1 MNMNFRYPNIT
12 GGSDK
17 EQLEQIKR
25 YLRQLVDQLNY
36 AFSVIR
42 TEEDT
47 TEKVLL
53 TEEEMAQI
61 LQELPSENE
70 VTQSIRRYTNEQ
82 Q

>member
-1 MNMNFRYPNIT
+1 MMDFRYPNIT
-12 GGSDK
+12 GKSEK
-17 EQLEQIKR
+17 EQLEQMKR
-25 YLRQLVDQLNY
+25 FLRQLVDQLNY

>member
-1 MNMNFRYPNIT
+1 MINFRYPTIT
-12 GGSDK
+12 GASDK
-17 EQLEQIKR
+17 EQLEQMKR

-47 TEKVLL
+47 TGKVLL

-61 LQELPSENE
+61 LQDLPSENE

>member
-1 MNMNFRYPNIT
+1 MMDFRYPNIT
-12 GGSDK
+12 GKSEK
-17 EQLEQIKR
+17 EQLEQMKR
-25 YLRQLVDQLNY
+25 FLRQLVDQLNY
-36 AFSVIR
+36 AFSVIG

-47 TEKVLL
+47 TERVLL

>member
-1 MNMNFRYPNIT
+1 MMNFRYPNIT
-12 GGSDK
+12 GASDK
-17 EQLEQIKR
+17 EQLEQMKR

-42 TEEDT
+42 TEEGT

-82 Q
+82 K

>member
-1 MNMNFRYPNIT
+1 MINFRYPTIT
-12 GGSDK
+12 GASDK
-17 EQLEQIKR
+17 EQLEQMKR
-25 YLRQLVDQLNY
+25 FLRQLVDQLNY

>member
-1 MNMNFRYPNIT
+1 MMDFRYPNIT
-12 GGSDK
+12 GKSEK
-17 EQLEQIKR
+17 EQLEQMKR
-25 YLRQLVDQLNY
+25 FLRQLVDQLNY
-36 AFSVIR
+36 VFSVIR
-42 TEEDT
+42 IEEDT
-47 TEKVLL
+47 AEKVFL

>member
-1 MNMNFRYPNIT
+1 MSVNFRYPNIT

-17 EQLEQIKR
+17 EQLEQMKR

-36 AFSVIR
+36 AFSLIR
-42 TEEDT
+42 TEENT

>member
-1 MNMNFRYPNIT
+1 MSMNFRYPNIT

-17 EQLEQIKR
+17 EQLEQMKR

-36 AFSVIR
+36 AFSIIR

-61 LQELPSENE
+61 LQKLPSENE

>member
-1 MNMNFRYPNIT
+1 MINFRYPTIT
-12 GGSDK
+12 GASDK
-17 EQLEQIKR
+17 EQLEQMKR

-42 TEEDT
+42 TEEGT

>member
-1 MNMNFRYPNIT
+1 MMDFRYPNIT
-12 GGSDK
+12 GKSER
-17 EQLEQIKR
+17 EQLEQMKR
-25 YLRQLVDQLNY
+25 FLRQLVDRLNY

>member
-1 MNMNFRYPNIT
+1 MMDFRYPNIT
-12 GGSDK
+12 GKSER
-17 EQLEQIKR
+17 EQLEQMKR
-25 YLRQLVDQLNY
+25 FLRQLVDQLNY

>member
-1 MNMNFRYPNIT
+1 MMNFRYPNIT
-12 GGSDK
+12 GASDK
-17 EQLEQIKR
+17 EQLEQMKR

>member
-1 MNMNFRYPNIT
+1 MINFRYPTIT
-12 GGSDK
+12 GASDK
-17 EQLEQIKR
+17 EQLEQMKR

-42 TEEDT
+42 TEEGT

-70 VTQSIRRYTNEQ
+70 ATQSIRRYTNEQ
-82 Q
+82 K

>member
-1 MNMNFRYPNIT
+1 MMNFRYPNIT
-12 GGSDK
+12 GASDK
-17 EQLEQIKR
+17 EQLEQMKR

-42 TEEDT
+42 TEEGT

>member
-1 MNMNFRYPNIT
+1 MINFRYPTIT
-12 GGSDK
+12 GASDK
-17 EQLEQIKR
+17 EQLEQMKR

-42 TEEDT
+42 TEEGT

-70 VTQSIRRYTNEQ
+70 VIQSIRRYTNEQ

>member
-1 MNMNFRYPNIT
+1 MINFRYPTIT
-12 GGSDK
+12 GASDK
-17 EQLEQIKR
+17 EQLEQMKR

-70 VTQSIRRYTNEQ
+70 VIQSIRRYTNEQ

>member
-1 MNMNFRYPNIT
+1 MMDFRYPNIT
-12 GGSDK
+12 GKSEK

-36 AFSVIR
+36 TFSVIR
-42 TEEDT
+42 IEEDT

>member
-12 GGSDK
+12 GASDK
-17 EQLEQIKR
+17 EQLEQMKR

-47 TEKVLL
+47 TGKVLL

-82 Q
+82 K

>member
-1 MNMNFRYPNIT
+1 M
-12 GGSDK
+12 
-17 EQLEQIKR
+17 KR

-42 TEEDT
+42 TEEGT

>member
-1 MNMNFRYPNIT
+1 MSMNFRYPNIT

>member
-1 MNMNFRYPNIT
+1 MMDFRYPNIT
-12 GGSDK
+12 GKSEK
-17 EQLEQIKR
+17 EQLEQMKR
-25 YLRQLVDQLNY
+25 FLRQLVDQLNY
-36 AFSVIR
+36 AFSVIG

>member
-1 MNMNFRYPNIT
+1 MMNFRYPNIT
-12 GGSDK
+12 GSSDK
-17 EQLEQIKR
+17 EQLEQMKR
-25 YLRQLVDQLNY
+25 YLRQLVDQLNH

-47 TEKVLL
+47 TGKVLL

>member
-1 MNMNFRYPNIT
+1 MMNFRYPNIT
-12 GGSDK
+12 GSSDK
-17 EQLEQIKR
+17 EQLEQMKR

-47 TEKVLL
+47 TGKVLL

>member
-1 MNMNFRYPNIT
+1 MINFRYPTIT
-12 GGSDK
+12 GASDK
-17 EQLEQIKR
+17 EQLEQMKR
-25 YLRQLVDQLNY
+25 NLRQLVDQLNY

-42 TEEDT
+42 TEEGT

>member
-1 MNMNFRYPNIT
+1 MMNFRYPNIT
-12 GGSDK
+12 GASDK
-17 EQLEQIKR
+17 EQLEQMKR

-36 AFSVIR
+36 AFSVIC

>member
-1 MNMNFRYPNIT
+1 MSMNFRYPNIT

-17 EQLEQIKR
+17 EQLEQMKR

-36 AFSVIR
+36 AFSVIG
-42 TEEDT
+42 TEENT
-47 TEKVLL
+47 TEKLLL

>member
-1 MNMNFRYPNIT
+1 MMDFRYPNIT
-12 GGSDK
+12 GKSEK
-17 EQLEQIKR
+17 EQLEQMKR

>member
-1 MNMNFRYPNIT
+1 MINFRYPTIT
-12 GGSDK
+12 GASDK
-17 EQLEQIKR
+17 EQLEQMKR

>member
-1 MNMNFRYPNIT
+1 MMDFRYPNIT
-12 GGSDK
+12 GKSEK
-17 EQLEQIKR
+17 EQLEQMKR

-36 AFSVIR
+36 VFSVIR
-42 TEEDT
+42 IEEDT
-47 TEKVLL
+47 AEKVFL